1 MKRILTAAVLLA
13 ALLQSCCKEEDK
25 TAALNQKAAAEYLTP
40 IRPASEGRNPCW
52 NEFSKKFTYAP
63 AFDFAEV
70 EGAAAYLFTVTSD
83 KGEWSFKAQKPNA
96 DLSPVWNDIIPSQVH
111 LRVDAVDADGKLIA
125 EAGSRDFLRDFP
137 FQGPY
142 NSNVRPYREAA
153 IMAALYVHRMKAV
166 QSWKE
171 STEPDMSYDHFTYA
185 NKIIGGTVSVEAKV
199 AALVPSLR
207 EEALQIARN
216 AAQFLMDQSR
226 PEGDPLAFF
235 PPTYYLSLVSSGR
248 EDNQGKTMTMDATMA
263 GNGFL
268 DLYDVTG
275 EEIYLDRAIK
285 IADTYVR
292 LQNEDGSFPIKVD
305 FVTGEPVNSAKAM
318 LHPILNYARRLEKQY
333 GITRYADMMKKGSDW
348 MNTVAVETFDL
359 TGQFEDVS
367 VLGLKAYQNLTN
379 CTAAPYAS
387 FLLTSANPSE
397 SEVRDAID
405 LIRMSEDQFVHWDA
419 LPTAEGYRDIPTPC
433 VYEQHKYQMPV
444 DNSSCNVA
452 NAWLDLYEY
461 NGDELAYAKAK
472 ALIDNLT
479 VIQNTCNGQIPTILR
494 LMPPERHRS
503 FWINC
508 TNSSIKALLRMSE
521 LTEE

>member
-1 MKRILTAAVLLA
+1 MKRLIVAAAMLGSLL
-13 ALLQSCCKEEDK
+13 LWGCKPEDPS
-25 TAALNQKAAAEYLTP
+25 AALNARAAEEYLVP
-40 IRPASEGRNPCW
+40 IRPAAEGRNPCW

-63 AFDFAEV
+63 AFDFAEI
-70 EGAAAYLFTVTSD
+70 EGASGYVFTVTSD
-83 KGEWSFKAQKPNA
+83 KGEWSFKAGKPTA
-96 DLSPVWNDIIPSQVH
+96 DLSPIWNDIMPSQVH
-111 LRVDAVDADGKLIA
+111 LRVDAVDARGKVIG

-137 FQGPY
+137 FKGPY

-153 IMAALYVHRMKAV
+153 IMAALYVHKMKAV

-207 EEALQIARN
+207 EEALRIARN

-235 PPTYYLSLVSSGR
+235 PPTYYLGLVSSGR
-248 EDNQGKTMTMDATMA
+248 EDNQGKTMTMDACMA
-263 GNGFL
+263 GNAFL

-275 EEIYLDRAIK
+275 EKIYLDRAVK
-285 IADTYVR
+285 IADTYAR
-292 LQNEDGSFPIKVD
+292 IQNEDGSFPIKVD
-305 FVTGEPVNSAKAM
+305 FVTGEPVNGAKAM
-318 LHPILNYARRLEKQY
+318 LHPVLNYVRRLEKQY
-333 GITRYADMMKKGSDW
+333 GITGYATLMEKGQRWMKD
-348 MNTVAVETFDL
+348 VAVETFDL

-387 FLLTSANPSE
+387 FLLTSDNPSKE
-397 SEVRDAID
+397 DVKDAID

-419 LPTAEGYRDIPTPC
+419 LPTEEGFRDIPTPC
-433 VYEQHKYQMPV
+433 VFEQHKYQMPV

-479 VIQNTCNGQIPTILR
+479 VVQNTNNGQMPTIMR
-494 LMPPERHRS
+494 TMPPGSYRS

-508 TNSSIKALLRMSE
+508 SNSSIKALLRMSKI
-521 LTEE
+521 TEE

>member
-25 TAALNQKAAAEYLTP
+25 TAALNQRAAAEYLTP

-70 EGAAAYLFTVTSD
+70 EGAAAYVFTITSD

-305 FVTGEPVNSAKAM
+305 FVTGEPVNS
-318 LHPILNYARRLEKQY
+318 
-333 GITRYADMMKKGSDW
+333 
-348 MNTVAVETFDL
+348 
-359 TGQFEDVS
+359 
-367 VLGLKAYQNLTN
+367 
-379 CTAAPYAS
+379 
-387 FLLTSANPSE
+387 
-397 SEVRDAID
+397 
-405 LIRMSEDQFVHWDA
+405 
-419 LPTAEGYRDIPTPC
+419 
-433 VYEQHKYQMPV
+433 
-444 DNSSCNVA
+444 
-452 NAWLDLYEY
+452 
-461 NGDELAYAKAK
+461 
-472 ALIDNLT
+472 
-479 VIQNTCNGQIPTILR
+479 
-494 LMPPERHRS
+494 
-503 FWINC
+503 
-508 TNSSIKALLRMSE
+508 
-521 LTEE
+521 